1 MVAEPGLTMTTY
13 AAEPGSPPHTPWP
26 FSHPGQSPPRPST
39 TAAQPTNSEAG
50 VQASRTAT
58 SALVVAALPLSF
70 GALRRGE
77 GQYAYRVGDLGYW
90 TPSHDLAIFYADDQ
104 TIPAPAS

>member
-1 MVAEPGLTMTTY
+1 
-13 AAEPGSPPHTPWP
+13 
-26 FSHPGQSPPRPST
+26 
-39 TAAQPTNSEAG
+39 
-50 VQASRTAT
+50 
-58 SALVVAALPLSF
+58 VAALPLSF